1 MSKVNVAA
9 IIPARM
15 DSSRYPGK
23 PLIEIEGL
31 PMIEHVR
38 RRALMCTEFSEV
50 LVATCDKEIKDTVEF
65 YGGSVLMTKDTH
77 IVATERIVE
86 AIQRVDC
93 THVVNV
99 QGDEILILPSD
110 LKLMVKAIENESD
123 GDVWNAVGK
132 VTSIND

>member
-1 MSKVNVAA
+1 MNIIG

-15 DSSRYPGK
+15 ASSRFPGK
-23 PLIEIEGL
+23 PLERILGM
-31 PMIEHVR
+31 PMIGHVYHR
-38 RRALMCTEFSEV
+38 CKISPVMNAV
-50 LVATCDKEIKDTVEF
+50 YVATCDKEIKDAIEF

-77 IVATERIVE
+77 VVATERIVE
-86 AIQRVDC
+86 AIQSVDC

-110 LKLMVKAIENESD
+110 LKLMVEAIGNESD

-132 VTSIND
+132 